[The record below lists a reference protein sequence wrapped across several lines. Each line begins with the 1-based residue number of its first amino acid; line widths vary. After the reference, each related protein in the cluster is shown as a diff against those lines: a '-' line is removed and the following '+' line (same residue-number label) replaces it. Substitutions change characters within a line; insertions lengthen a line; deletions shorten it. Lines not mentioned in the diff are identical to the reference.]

1 LWLTG
6 VPPSIAGSASSGSA
20 AVVASCRLVE
30 AVNAAAASPVST
42 PARRSIST
50 VNGVGAPGTKRP
62 TALPASWAQA
72 TANQPLVPSAIRS
85 SCHKHT

>member
-1 LWLTG
+1 M
-6 VPPSIAGSASSGSA
+6 IAGSASSGSA
-20 AVVASCRLVE
+20 AVVPSCRLVD

-62 TALPASWAQA
+62 AALPASCAHA
-72 TANQPLVPSAIRS
+72 MANQPLVPSAIRS
-85 SCHKHT
+85 SSHKHT